1 MSIRATTDWKPTNY
15 MPSTEC
21 HSKFMQSWNSFPNLG
36 QSLPRIQTGFVHNY
50 SMTHACILGND
61 CPQFGSVLCMRAID
75 RTARHWHSLKN
86 SPVQLIRSYRKLV
99 TSIQVVYS
107 IQAYEYTSTPYTVC
121 CNNVHIVETHGYMQE
136 YRWERAPAFKR
147 GTVVTVGLCC
157 LFEQTYRC
165 YVTLLNSQHMRPAVC
180 NNVDIS
186 WP

>member
-61 CPQFGSVLCMRAID
+61 CPQFGSVLRTCALVRRAK
-75 RTARHWHSLKN
+75 HWHSFGELPCRTRRVLQKTRDKYI
-86 SPVQLIRSYRKLV
+86 V
-99 TSIQVVYS
+99 
-107 IQAYEYTSTPYTVC
+107 TPYTAC
-121 CNNVHIVETHGYMQE
+121 CNSVHIVESHGYMQE
-136 YRWERAPAFKR
+136 YLWERAPAFKR
-147 GTVVTVGLCC
+147 GNVATVGVCC

-165 YVTLLNSQHMRPAVC
+165 YVTLLESRCMHPAVC